1 MTAEANVISYAINN
15 PKSLSDLL
23 VHLPDL
29 NRRTSHPAKAG
40 PQSQTA
46 VCLGLDTS
54 EMLEPSRDKLTT
66 ELKGRE
72 SKRELKRNK
81 RVDTTVGDYVKMLKA
96 RTTEE
101 MVSGFGPGK
110 DFKLPESWVKD
121 WITEEMIEYQDVNA
135 RSELEAELVADLEG
149 LGVADK
155 I

>member
-1 MTAEANVISYAINN
+1 
-15 PKSLSDLL
+15 
-23 VHLPDL
+23 
-29 NRRTSHPAKAG
+29 
-40 PQSQTA
+40 
-46 VCLGLDTS
+46 
-54 EMLEPSRDKLTT
+54 MLEPSRDKLTT